1 MMALKAKVK
10 NGHLVLD
17 EPTDLPE
24 GTVVSLEVVQD
35 EDPYAHLDERGDPFE
50 GSSAAERPRLN
61 ASIDRGLAEMKA
73 GKGRPLTDFA
83 RVAPG
88 GRPPGAPT
96 DPDVRVNA
104 SGSSGSRVR

>member
-1 MMALKAKVK
+1 MMTLKAEVK

-24 GTVVSLEVVQD
+24 GTVVSLEVVQE

-50 GSSAAERPRLN
+50 GSSAAERSRPN

-73 GKGRPLTDFA
+73 GKGRPLADFVKD
-83 RVAPG
+83 R
-88 GRPPGAPT
+88 
-96 DPDVRVNA
+96 
-104 SGSSGSRVR
+104 